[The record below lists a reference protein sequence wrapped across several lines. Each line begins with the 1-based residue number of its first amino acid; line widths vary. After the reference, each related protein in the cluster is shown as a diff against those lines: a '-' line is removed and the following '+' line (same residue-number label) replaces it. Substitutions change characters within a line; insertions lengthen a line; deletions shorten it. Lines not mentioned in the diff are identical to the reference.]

1 VSNLVRVVGAVARN
15 WRLGRVMLAYAI
27 FTATE
32 NAVWIAMLVYAYDRG
47 GAVARERLDELDRH
61 RPAAPDDPAQ

>member
-1 VSNLVRVVGAVARN
+1 
-15 WRLGRVMLAYAI
+15 MLAYAI

-32 NAVWIAMLVYAYDRG
+32 RTA

>member
-1 VSNLVRVVGAVARN
+1 MVFGLARDPFLAAVTGHA
-15 WRLGRVMLAYAI
+15 
-27 FTATE
+27 ATE
-32 NAVWIAMLVYAYDRG
+32 RTA